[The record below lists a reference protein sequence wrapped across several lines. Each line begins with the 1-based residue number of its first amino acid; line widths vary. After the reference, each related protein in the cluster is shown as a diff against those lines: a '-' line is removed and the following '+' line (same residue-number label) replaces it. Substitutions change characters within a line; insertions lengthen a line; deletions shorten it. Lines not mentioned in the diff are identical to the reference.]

1 MHWKEVP
8 TPQLSYVHMCTQTQT
23 DCSGNSDHNIDL
35 RDKSVSHDD
44 NNELLS
50 GAMLFGLEKKIIFN
64 KFILDD
70 SQNTLEF
77 VEPVYMMML
86 NLISCLLFLDKTET
100 AAAHMKSQE

>member
-1 MHWKEVP
+1 M
-8 TPQLSYVHMCTQTQT
+8 SCVHMCTQTQT
-23 DCSGNSDHNIDL
+23 DCNENSDHNIDL